1 MAEPITLEDALKVIT
16 QDRRADPTEFQA
28 TSFADEPAQGI
39 HSSIPSPNAWIAARN
54 VQKAAKNNPLVEFT
68 IGGTADAIENRA
80 RGGASR
86 GILQDFFA
94 WWAEHP
100 YLGTIAVVALV
111 LIFGDVVRRRRARR

>member
-1 MAEPITLEDALKVIT
+1 MWLLSGGNPIQEPIQEL
-16 QDRRADPTEFQA
+16 
-28 TSFADEPAQGI
+28 AQE
-39 HSSIPSPNAWIAARN
+39 
-54 VQKAAKNNPLVEFT
+54 VVE
-68 IGGTADAIENRA
+68 E
-80 RGGASR
+80 SR